1 MGTTREGTWLRTGEA
16 AAVWGACLLLSAGV
30 WGAASGGIDPRKV
43 SVLYTGDPYPGP
55 TPYIH
60 MKVEPLLHVT
70 PVQASTAH
78 HGGISAQDIRRAI
91 RVYMPRSYESLVQS
105 YQAVIISDAN
115 VGSFTSKH
123 QSWFRKAVAEEGVGL
138 VMIGGYETFGGAG
151 GNPDWGATLVGEV
164 LPVETVPGVYEPGKV
179 TITDLD
185 NLFMASL
192 PWRPN
197 LPFLQDYSSNIVG
210 LRPGAQLLARS
221 TIMGGRPYAGWKNP
235 FFSTWDYRNGTVFA
249 MTGDWTL
256 GGGWLFL
263 EWEYLPDFATNLM
276 LHCSKRS
283 IPEDL
288 DLVHTVRTRL
298 STLGYRRIIIFSLI
312 DFVDTFGANPR
323 KITAIVGEVDEAVA
337 QASDLYLDQDFDG
350 AVEAAGNASILM
362 DRAEA
367 VSEKV
372 KDEALLWV
380 YLSEWLVVTAT
391 SLICGFGLWTLM
403 VRRRL
408 YREVGTTE
416 FRR

>member
-1 MGTTREGTWLRTGEA
+1 MRIGETA
-16 AAVWGACLLLSAGV
+16 VVWGACLLIFAGV

-55 TPYIH
+55 TPYVY
-60 MKVEPLLHVT
+60 MKVEPLLYVT
-70 PVQASTAH
+70 PIQASTAH

-91 RVYMPRSYESLVQS
+91 RVYMPRNYDSLLQGYKVI
-105 YQAVIISDAN
+105 IISDAN
-115 VGSFTSKH
+115 VGSFTNKH
-123 QSWFRKAVAEEGVGL
+123 QSWFRKGVAEGGLGL
-138 VMIGGYETFGGAG
+138 VMVGGYETFGCAG
-151 GNPDWGATLVGEV
+151 GNPDWGPTQVGDL
-164 LPVETVPGVYEPGKV
+164 LPVQTVAGQYEPGRV
-179 TITDLD
+179 TILD
-185 NLFMASL
+185 PDHVFMSTL

-197 LPFLQDYSSNIVG
+197 LPFLQDYSSNIVEIK
-210 LRPGAQLLARS
+210 PGGKVLARS
-221 TIMGGRPYAGWKNP
+221 IITPGRPYAGWENP
-235 FFSTWDYRNGTVFA
+235 FFSTWDYQNGTVFA

-263 EWEYLPDFATNLM
+263 EWEYLSDFATNLM
-276 LHCSKRS
+276 LFCSKTP
-283 IPEDL
+283 IPKDL

-298 STLGYRRIIIFSLI
+298 ATLGYRRIIIFSLI
-312 DFVDTFGANPR
+312 DFVERFGANPR
-323 KITAIVGEVDEAVA
+323 KVLLVMSEVEEAMA

-350 AVEAAGNASILM
+350 TLEAVENAFTLM

-367 VSEKV
+367 ASEKV
-372 KDEALLWV
+372 KNEALLWV
-380 YLSEWLVVTAT
+380 YISEWLVITAT